1 MICVVLCN
9 CPEGASTSIAQT
21 LVTEELAACVN
32 ILPGVTSIYKW
43 EGELHTDPEHTLL
56 IKTSD
61 GLWDTLRQRIEELHP
76 YTTPEII
83 KLPVD
88 GVNKSYL
95 EWVLSSTRKA

>member
-21 LVTEELAACVN
+21 LVNEELAACVN
-32 ILPGVTSIYKW
+32 IVSGVTSIYKW
-43 EGELHTDPEHTLL
+43 EGELHTDSEHTLL
-56 IKTSD
+56 IKTSEA
-61 GLWDTLRQRIEELHP
+61 LWEALRQRIEDIHP
-76 YTTPEII
+76 YTTPEIV

-88 GVNKSYL
+88 EVNPSYL

>member
-32 ILPGVTSIYKW
+32 ILPGVTSIYRW
-43 EGELHTDPEHTLL
+43 EGELQTDQEHTLL
-56 IKTSD
+56 MKTSD
-61 GLWDTLRQRIEELHP
+61 TLWERLRQRIEELHP

-88 GVNKSYL
+88 GVNQSYL
-95 EWVLSSTRKA
+95 EWVLSSTRKS